1 MVNSSLTGGHS
12 SLNAM
17 GMDIDGMGGV
27 GGVGGSSTAGP
38 EAMDTEELLQ
48 VYFLTQPNLIHST

>member
-48 VYFLTQPNLIHST
+48 V